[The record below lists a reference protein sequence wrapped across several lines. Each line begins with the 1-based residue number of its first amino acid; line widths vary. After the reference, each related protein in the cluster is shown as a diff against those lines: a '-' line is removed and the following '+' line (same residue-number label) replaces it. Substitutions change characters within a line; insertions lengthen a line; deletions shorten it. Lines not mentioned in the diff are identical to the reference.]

1 MRTSAAILL
10 VLLTAAAGTAAQPL
24 GVLLGADASYT
35 APAGSFAKR
44 SKPALT
50 YRLTGRETHYN
61 NPRWGG
67 YVEYARFEE
76 ENRDRL
82 SVKRLDTLNGVPR
95 ELVFPLKPFDMV
107 LTSYGAGVTMNY
119 AVVTTPAAELSAYAA
134 FGIHYWEFD
143 RASYVDS
150 IRIDTGSVAPKLK
163 LLDVLRVPEL
173 HQKDWSGALHV
184 GLDADITLFSPVI
197 LTAGVRYR
205 ILLAELWPTL
215 EMDLENVSGI
225 QSVSVSVGLQYL
237 FE

>member
-10 VLLTAAAGTAAQPL
+10 ALLTLGTESGAQSL
-24 GVLLGADASYT
+24 GALLGGEASYT
-35 APAGSFAKR
+35 APTGSFAKR
-44 SKPALT
+44 MRPSVT
-50 YRLTGRETHYN
+50 YRLTGREAHYN

-67 YVEYARFEE
+67 FVEYARFDE

-119 AVVTTPAAELSAYAA
+119 AVLTTPAAELSAFAS
-134 FGIHYWEFD
+134 FGVHYWEFD
-143 RASYVDS
+143 RAAYLDS

-225 QSVSVSVGLQYL
+225 QSLSVSVGLQYL